1 MEPSLKRT
9 LDDLYD
15 QEDSHSPIPQKKAR
29 ILIDLTGSPSTAVAT
44 GNSSHVSSSWSVD
57 KSSSSIQL
65 SVMDSSDEGS
75 SSSFSSSSSS
85 MVVKKKKITASIPKQ
100 VTFKLYWAQSESMD
114 DFLTN
119 TLPVRH
125 MPKFALHRHQEIIM
139 KYAIGR
145 MAQVKYEET
154 PTKKYS
160 LVSAPNSNIRGGAII
175 AQKGMGKSRMML
187 ELAFRH
193 KRITGP
199 WLLFEMFTL
208 FKEIRDCLY
217 THYPPEYHQR
227 ILFYHPEYIG
237 VDTYKKMTTDDF
249 KHYTIIVMTIESYVS
264 MVFDFGFHEESG
276 IYGSMDNGQRRL
288 LGYGECTYEQTQE
301 RLRYGYVGPAAL
313 TTIHFDGIMV
323 DESQSLRNMNTK
335 RTVALTT
342 VARFFNFIF
351 SGDPLVNSAND
362 FFGQLKLLGYAGASS
377 VKDWE
382 EHMNYYIARDKMMET
397 FNPDEAAIQD
407 RSNAVSPIKIMS
419 IKRDSPE
426 LQPPPLHLENIHLDF
441 RHPLE
446 IEVNAIMAKIM
457 QSLLTAASNS
467 KLSKNYIIAFFSVQ
481 NMAKIAPY
489 LLCVKSR
496 RNNYKSKTENME
508 DKTVIGDDAFN
519 SYSDPDNLCKLID
532 GMGINPTS
540 LNLVSAPVENSS
552 TDPANSFTKAE
563 EDNVLEFG
571 SNLLQSVAPN
581 LMTDLIA
588 DINGPAG
595 IKSTSMQWIAERIR
609 DIFQCN
615 YPAECKIIIGT
626 NYNSS
631 LDLIVATIAAEFPNE
646 PLISIDGSIKGRK
659 REGLLEKFQKS
670 TRNRL
675 LVINSKIGSYG
686 LNLTEANYIIDVDGW
701 YNNVASDQFTA
712 RCWRPGQKFE
722 VYSYRLFR
730 NNTIDEH
737 ILKLR
742 AAKQSN
748 IDDFWA
754 RLETMS
760 DAEAQK
766 LDFLNQDKKKTTTG
780 GSSLNFN
787 MIKQINNYN
796 KPKAKKKEPIGWPPV
811 EGSMSTTTPIMTTP
825 PASILV
831 QQSKRMDPRTFGSGQ
846 LKMTQYYPNAPPAV
860 PEMKQI
866 SSIYSETQHELPK
879 EYSYMES
886 WSKLFT

>member
-1 MEPSLKRT
+1 MDSSLKRT
-9 LDDLYD
+9 FNHLYD
-15 QEDSHSPIPQKKAR
+15 ASSSQPATNPPKKAR
-29 ILIDLTGSPSTAVAT
+29 IIVDLTDSPAAAA
-44 GNSSHVSSSWSVD
+44 NSDADRSSSSWSD
-57 KSSSSIQL
+57 DQSSSSVDEY
-65 SVMDSSDEGS
+65 SDMESSEED
-75 SSSFSSSSSS
+75 SSSSSS
-85 MVVKKKKITASIPKQ
+85 SVVVVARPTKKKPSISRQ
-100 VTFKLYWAQSESMD
+100 VTFKAFWPQAESIE

-119 TLPVRH
+119 ILPVRH
-125 MPKFALHRHQEIIM
+125 MPQFALHRHQEIIM
-139 KYAIGR
+139 EYATGR

-160 LVSAPNSNIRGGAII
+160 LVSAPNSNIRGGAVI

-217 THYPPEYHQR
+217 THYPSEYHDR
-227 ILFYHPEYIG
+227 VLFYHPEYIG
-237 VDTYKKMTTDDF
+237 VDAYKKMTTEDF
-249 KHYTIIVMTIESYVS
+249 NRYTIIVMTIESYVS

-288 LGYGECTYEQTQE
+288 LGYGECTYEQTRE
-301 RLRYGYVGPAAL
+301 RLRYGYVGSAAL
-313 TTIHFDGIMV
+313 TTIHFDGVMV

-335 RTVALTT
+335 RTIALTT

-351 SGDPLVNSAND
+351 SGDPLVNSSND
-362 FFGQLKLLGYAGASS
+362 FFGQLKLLGYTGASS

-382 EHMNYYIARDKMMET
+382 EHLNYYITRDKMMET
-397 FNPDEAAIQD
+397 FEPGEAATQD
-407 RSNAVSPIKIMS
+407 RTNALSPIKIMS
-419 IKRDSPE
+419 IKRDSPQ
-426 LQPPPLHLENIHLDF
+426 LQPPPLHLEYVHLDF

-446 IEVNAIMAKIM
+446 IEVNAIMSKIM

-489 LLCVKSR
+489 LLCIKSR
-496 RNNYKSKTENME
+496 RNSYKSRTDSAE

-519 SYSDPDNLCKLID
+519 SYSDPDTLCKLIE
-532 GMGINPTS
+532 GMNINPTS

-552 TDPANSFTKAE
+552 SDPANSFTKAE
-563 EDNVLEFG
+563 EDSAIAFG
-571 SNLLQSVAPN
+571 SSLLHSVAPQ
-581 LMTDLIA
+581 LMTDLIG

-595 IKSTSMQWIAERIR
+595 IKSTSMQWTADKIR
-609 DIFQCN
+609 EIFQRN
-615 YPAECKIIIGT
+615 YPTNCKIIIGT

-631 LDLIVATIAAEFPNE
+631 LDLLVATLRAEFPSE
-646 PLISIDGSIKGRK
+646 PLVSLDGSIKGRR
-659 REGLLEKFQKS
+659 REELLEKFQK
-670 TRNRL
+670 TANHRL

-686 LNLTEANYIIDVDGW
+686 LNLTEANYIIDIDGW
-701 YNNVASDQFTA
+701 YTNVSSDQFTA

-742 AAKQSN
+742 ASKQSN
-748 IDDFWA
+748 IDDFWT
-754 RLETMS
+754 RLDTMS
-760 DAEAQK
+760 DADAQK
-766 LDFLNQDKKKTTTG
+766 LDLLNKDKKKSTANTAAS

-787 MIKQINNYN
+787 MIKQINNFN
-796 KPKAKKKEPIGWPPV
+796 KPKPKKKEATAWPPLA
-811 EGSMSTTTPIMTTP
+811 GSAPPTTTPVMTPSP
-825 PASILV
+825 PSSILV
-831 QQSKRMDPRTFGSGQ
+831 QQSKRVMPQSFGSGQ
-846 LKMTQYYPNAPPAV
+846 LKMPQYYPPTSPQIQPPPPA
-860 PEMKQI
+860 P
-866 SSIYSETQHELPK
+866 LPSK
-879 EYSYMES
+879 PASYMELL
-886 WSKLFT
+886 SKLFT